1 MMIRPRIAIR
11 IAVAATVI
19 CGLCAGASAADTWT
33 APKQKWSFSGP
44 FGTFDRAALQRGFQ
58 VYRESCAACH
68 GLEHLSFHDL
78 AAPGGPGFDDKAMA
92 NILAAYHFPAEP
104 DDQGQT
110 TDDKGAPLTRQARMS
125 DPIPSPFANEQAARF
140 ANNGALPQ
148 DLSLIVRAR
157 AGGADYIYA
166 LLTGYAGNPP
176 HGLNLQPGMS
186 YNPYF
191 PGGSIAMVPPLADDT
206 VTYSDGTKATL
217 AQEARDVT
225 TFLAWASDP
234 KLEERHR
241 TGFSVIAFLIWFAGL
256 MALTC
261 RKVWKQVP

>member
-1 MMIRPRIAIR
+1 MKMRHPAAAIAAVLC
-11 IAVAATVI
+11 IAAA
-19 CGLCAGASAADTWT
+19 ASAADTWT
-33 APKQKWSFSGP
+33 PPKQKWSFSGP

-58 VYRESCAACH
+58 VYRETCASCH
-68 GLEHLSFHDL
+68 GLQHLTFQDL
-78 AAPGGPGFDDKAMA
+78 SAAGGPGFDANAMD
-92 NILAAYHFPAEP
+92 NILAAYRFPAEP

-110 TDDKGAPLTRQARMS
+110 TDDKGAPLTRQARLS

-148 DLSLIVRAR
+148 DLSLIIRAR
-157 AGGADYIYA
+157 AGGADYVYA
-166 LLTGYAGNPP
+166 LITGYSTKPP
-176 HGLNLQPGMS
+176 HGLKLQPGMS

-191 PGGSIAMVPPLADDT
+191 PGSSIAMVPPLSDDA
-206 VTYSDGTKATL
+206 VTYADGTKATQ

-241 TGFSVIAFLIWFAGL
+241 TGFSVLAFLIWFAGL

-261 RKVWKQVP
+261 RKVWLRTRE